1 MPQRV
6 NAQSDIGTSKVSSDS
21 YDVNNIFLTD
31 QGWVYRHWKGN
42 PATTDR
48 YWDEILVAGQVPAE
62 DENGDPV
69 TGDDPY
75 EVTVYE
81 VEAKDKDG
89 NPILDNGVQVK
100 ISTGNQKYSNPLT
113 SGVFEVAAGD
123 GAYDI
128 QYSPSYDGGMKE
140 AAEDEDRYP
149 YPAVVTSS
157 ASAPTPANVTLVFTA
172 ADGTSSYTSAG
183 GANASV
189 SIEAGGTLTITN
201 NTGGHP
207 VDVRVS
213 DEGATVSTGTLA
225 GAPAGPGESLT
236 WDTTGVTPG
245 TYYYQCTA
253 HAAMVGQIIVT

>member
-1 MPQRV
+1 MPLRS
-6 NAQSDIGTSKVSSDS
+6 NTQSDIGTSKVSSDS

-31 QGWVYRHWKGN
+31 QGWVYRHWKGD
-42 PATTDR
+42 PASTDR
-48 YWDEILVAGQVPAE
+48 YWDEIIVAGESGYSPPGDLVDLIQYSAEGAGGGSKLVATP
-62 DENGDPV
+62 
-69 TGDDPY
+69 TY
-75 EVTVYE
+75 
-81 VEAKDKDG
+81 
-89 NPILDNGVQVK
+89 
-100 ISTGNQKYSNPLT
+100 
-113 SGVFEVAAGD
+113 EVAAGD
-123 GAYDI
+123 AAYDI
-128 QYSPSYDGGMKE
+128 QYSPSYVPMAP
-140 AAEDEDRYP
+140 AAADRYP
-149 YPAVVTSS
+149 YPVVVTSS
-157 ASAPTPANVTLVFTA
+157 ASAPTPSNVTLVFTG

-213 DEGATVSTGTLA
+213 DEGATVSTGTLT

-253 HAAMVGQIIVT
+253 HATMIGQIIVT